1 MIEYVKEHRMGRDG
15 VSTVVRPS
23 QPHTPRSSGQ
33 TGPPAADPTQLT
45 AWGVGGGDAL
55 ACKMWRLLSPVK

>member
-1 MIEYVKEHRMGRDG
+1 MGRDG

-33 TGPPAADPTQLT
+33 TGPPAAGPTQLT
-45 AWGVGGGDAL
+45 AWGAGGGRRFSLQNVAFTVS
-55 ACKMWRLLSPVK
+55 R

>member
-1 MIEYVKEHRMGRDG
+1 MIDYVKEHRMGRDG

-45 AWGVGGGDAL
+45 AWGAGEGRRFSLQNVAFTV
-55 ACKMWRLLSPVK
+55 SS

>member
-45 AWGVGGGDAL
+45 AWGAGGGRRFSLQNVAFTVS
-55 ACKMWRLLSPVK
+55 R